1 MAAAINARMAAPA
14 MERRV
19 NFMDK
24 TFTRTRRPS
33 GRAPGSRKFDVM
45 ILQRKRADS
54 LARRTEE
61 RVENRRP
68 CDADRRL
75 ADATPEAA
83 TRHDDRFD
91 LRHLGDAH
99 RVVRIEILLLD
110 ASVLDRT
117 LLIEQGRQTID
128 ERACYLPLNLRWVDR
143 IPGIGRRNDAMDL
156 NLAVADNGN
165 FGRPRRRSCRM
176 TSFARFRDEHLA
188 RGAFP
193 IRFFPPPHLG
203 RRDAWDVPSSA
214 CA

>member
-1 MAAAINARMAAPA
+1 MRSITVAARWPDRKARICATMSAGLRPVSLGTALSTPGLAGWQPEQDAAPTGDSGEAAMADAIDARMAAPA

-33 GRAPGSRKFDVM
+33 GRASGSRKFDVM
-45 ILQRKRADS
+45 ILQRKRANS

-75 ADATPEAA
+75 AYATPEGA

-117 LLIEQGRQTID
+117 LLIEQG
-128 ERACYLPLNLRWVDR
+128 
-143 IPGIGRRNDAMDL
+143 
-156 NLAVADNGN
+156 
-165 FGRPRRRSCRM
+165 
-176 TSFARFRDEHLA
+176 
-188 RGAFP
+188 
-193 IRFFPPPHLG
+193 
-203 RRDAWDVPSSA
+203 
-214 CA
+214 